1 MLDTAIVGAGPYG
14 LSIGAYLRAAGIAFR
29 IFGRPME
36 SWREHMP
43 KGMMLK
49 SDGFASNLYAPQGAL
64 TLQEF
69 CAQRGIPY
77 HDTELPVSL
86 ETFANYGMS
95 FRERHVPELE
105 ERNVV
110 SIVRASGGFLLT
122 LDSGEDVRAR
132 CVVLAVGITH
142 FTYVP
147 EIFAHL
153 EPGYVTHSYQHHDL
167 TPFRGH
173 SVAVLGAGAS
183 AIGLSGLLREAGAD
197 AYLVARPKELVFH
210 TPPSIGRKRSLW
222 QRVRHPQSGLGPG
235 LKSRFFANSPEI
247 FRLLPENTRLKF
259 VRTALG
265 PSGGWTSREQ
275 VIGKVPLEL
284 GVRVQSAE
292 IVDAQVR
299 LRLRDEQGGI
309 RELVTQHVIAGT
321 GYRVNVD
328 RLQFLD
334 PELRR
339 AVQVV
344 AGSPVL
350 SASFESSVPGLY
362 FVGLAAANTFGP
374 LMRFAYGAG
383 FAAQCVTKAMARP
396 RPRSVSAAATA
407 RVVAGRENERS
418 TAQ

>member
-1 MLDTAIVGAGPYG
+1 
-14 LSIGAYLRAAGIAFR
+14 
-29 IFGRPME
+29 
-36 SWREHMP
+36 
-43 KGMMLK
+43 
-49 SDGFASNLYAPQGAL
+49 
-64 TLQEF
+64 
-69 CAQRGIPY
+69 
-77 HDTELPVSL
+77 
-86 ETFANYGMS
+86 
-95 FRERHVPELE
+95 
-105 ERNVV
+105 
-110 SIVRASGGFLLT
+110 
-122 LDSGEDVRAR
+122 
-132 CVVLAVGITH
+132 
-142 FTYVP
+142 
-147 EIFAHL
+147 
-153 EPGYVTHSYQHHDL
+153 
-167 TPFRGH
+167 
-173 SVAVLGAGAS
+173 
-183 AIGLSGLLREAGAD
+183 
-197 AYLVARPKELVFH
+197 
-210 TPPSIGRKRSLW
+210 
-222 QRVRHPQSGLGPG
+222 
-235 LKSRFFANSPEI
+235 
-247 FRLLPENTRLKF
+247 
-259 VRTALG
+259 
-265 PSGGWTSREQ
+265 